1 MRALGGCLAEE
12 EQGESGGRLG
22 VHQVEEKEGGG
33 LAAGLRRRGDG
44 DQDPGAAGAT
54 AGRVAWREQGR
65 LKGADTEHGMA
76 R

>member
-1 MRALGGCLAEE
+1 VDALLKKSRERVEAGLACT
-12 EQGESGGRLG
+12 RWRRRR
-22 VHQVEEKEGGG
+22 GG